1 MVIEHDPDNPCC
13 LSCGKEQGS
22 DQCNKMVQCD
32 ECESWF
38 HASCVNLIDDGQQ
51 LDTTNP
57 WFCPLCIHKE
67 TPLSHMTKL
76 TQVSTIEIY
85 IMNVFVT
92 LIFLK
97 RMPVLGSF
105 GT

>member
-1 MVIEHDPDNPCC
+1 MVIEQDPDNPCC

-22 DQCNKMVQCD
+22 NPSDKMIHCD

-38 HASCVNLIDDGQQ
+38 HVSCVNLIDDGQ
-51 LDTTNP
+51 LDTIKH

-76 TQVSTIEIY
+76 TQVRTIYGI
-85 IMNVFVT
+85 
-92 LIFLK
+92 
-97 RMPVLGSF
+97 R
-105 GT
+105 